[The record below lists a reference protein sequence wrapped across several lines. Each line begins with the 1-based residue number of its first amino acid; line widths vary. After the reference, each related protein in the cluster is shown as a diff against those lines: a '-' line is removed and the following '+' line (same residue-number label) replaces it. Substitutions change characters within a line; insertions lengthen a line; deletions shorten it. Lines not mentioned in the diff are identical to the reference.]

1 MRTLLAYLDVGT
13 GSQIAAMIAGGF
25 AAVVVTLKM
34 YWNKILVFLRIRKP
48 EQEEAPVEA
57 GSAAKQADTS

>member
-1 MRTLLAYLDVGT
+1 MSTVLAYLDVGT

-34 YWNKILVFLRIRKP
+34 YWNKVLVFLRIRKP
-48 EQEEAPVEA
+48 EEDKPAVET
-57 GSAAKQADTS
+57 STSKQPDAT